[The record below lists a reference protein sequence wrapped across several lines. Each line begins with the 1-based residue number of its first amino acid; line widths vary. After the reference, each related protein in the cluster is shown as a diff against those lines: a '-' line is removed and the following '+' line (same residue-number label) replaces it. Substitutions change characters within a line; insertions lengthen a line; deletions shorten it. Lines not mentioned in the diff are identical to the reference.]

1 MSNQSYFIIR
11 KGSTFNR
18 RIEYLVDGNPRDL
31 TGYSAKMQFRPT
43 KESNDVFCTLSSS
56 LTPDGTGLNLTPYS
70 SSIQLP
76 LTSGSIGIIISA
88 YSSSQL
94 PNNQDAYFDLF
105 LISGSG
111 INYYSEFVFEGRAK
125 FVASATR

>member
-18 RIEYLVDGNPRDL
+18 RIEYLVDGNLRDL

-43 KESNDVFCTLSSS
+43 KESNYFFCTLSSS